1 MARTRPPSLMTA
13 DRART
18 VLPVPHVGAP
28 LDSAVWAELL
38 GLSAPSSVSV
48 TGDNV
53 RGLPALD
60 KAKAMVVNSVATML
74 VNATVSDQT
83 GSPMPVPTV
92 IRRPHPLLGRFEYFA
107 QIVDSLVMHGSFV
120 AIKAGEYRDDMTLL
134 PAPLGA
140 VSVDASSGLPE
151 YTIENRT
158 YGWWEVFHAR
168 AWAPVGSWWGIGV
181 VEKFRRAM
189 SEQLY
194 GQAFGENS
202 FKTGAVPSMSVQI
215 DVDIPTRDQVQAAKS
230 GIMASFGNGL
240 REPMVHGKAMTL
252 TPLSWSPHDAE
263 FVESRKLSAAEAA
276 LMVGLRPEDIG
287 ATLGGSLTYG
297 NRSDDALQRITDG
310 YAPWMQLIEGPLS
323 DLLEPG
329 SNVAGNPEALLRTS
343 TRERLELRQLAQSI
357 GVETPDESRV
367 AEGRTAITAT
377 MPEEAAP

>member
-107 QIVDSLVMHGSFV
+107 QIVDSLVMHGNFV
-120 AIKAGEYRDDMTLL
+120 AIKAGEDPDDMTLL

-202 FKTGAVPSMSVQI
+202 FKTGAVP
-215 DVDIPTRDQVQAAKS
+215 
-230 GIMASFGNGL
+230 
-240 REPMVHGKAMTL
+240 
-252 TPLSWSPHDAE
+252 
-263 FVESRKLSAAEAA
+263 
-276 LMVGLRPEDIG
+276 
-287 ATLGGSLTYG
+287 
-297 NRSDDALQRITDG
+297 
-310 YAPWMQLIEGPLS
+310 
-323 DLLEPG
+323 
-329 SNVAGNPEALLRTS
+329 
-343 TRERLELRQLAQSI
+343 
-357 GVETPDESRV
+357 
-367 AEGRTAITAT
+367 
-377 MPEEAAP
+377 